1 MGPRVLLPRLLLL
14 LPPALLLPALLCGA
28 EEAAPP
34 SLRSTRSTQAALS
47 PPPAVT
53 NGSQPGAPH
62 NSTHPG
68 PLGSSGS
75 PLVRSIYVVTGLICL
90 ALLYFLIRA
99 FRYSCWE
106 GGIFSGPGGQTG
118 DRAHRFSCWT
128 RELVWDLPGH
138 LKPPQPSRWTRLP
151 RILAGSQRGPG
162 SPTQDSEVPWPH
174 CDLCQLL
181 FLVGMWQPRVEAW

>member
-1 MGPRVLLPRLLLL
+1 MLLPRLLLL

-99 FRYSCWE
+99 FR
-106 GGIFSGPGGQTG
+106 
-118 DRAHRFSCWT
+118 
-128 RELVWDLPGH
+128 
-138 LKPPQPSRWTRLP
+138 LKKPQRRRYGL
-151 RILAGSQRGPG
+151 LANSED
-162 SPTQDSEVPWPH
+162 PTETASLDSDEETVFETKN
-174 CDLCQLL
+174 L
-181 FLVGMWQPRVEAW
+181 R